1 MNNTVAIVLAAGKG
15 TRMKSRTPKVLH
27 EILGKPIILYVLDA
41 LKAAGIKDTITV
53 AGHGIDL
60 LKEVVKDS
68 RIVEQKELLGSG
80 DAVAT
85 ARKALEQ
92 YSGDVLV
99 ICGDTPLVRS
109 DTIKAIIE
117 KHKSSGAD
125 LTILTA
131 KLKDPMGYGR
141 IIRDG
146 GGSVQ
151 KIVEEENASLYEE
164 GVNEVNVGT
173 YCYKAEVLFKA
184 LGEVKPD
191 SRKKEIFI
199 TDTIEIMYRD
209 QKRIESVEVDDV
221 SEMTGI
227 NSRQDLAEATQA
239 MKSRVLAEIMS
250 GGVTIED
257 PQSTT
262 IYRGVTIGP
271 DSVIHPNTVIQSDVA
286 IGERCHIGPFARIRP
301 QVRIGDGVEIGNFV
315 ELVRTTVGSGSKVKH
330 HTYLGDTTVGENVN
344 IGAGTITA
352 NYDGKEKHK
361 TVIED
366 NAFIGVGAILIAP
379 VKIGSGAIVGAG
391 SVVPKNHDVPKGAT
405 VVGVPARLFT
415 SNTKKK

>member
-1 MNNTVAIVLAAGKG
+1 MTTTVAIVLAAGKG

-41 LKAAGIKDTITV
+41 LKAAGVKDTITV
-53 AGHGIDL
+53 AGHGIAL
-60 LKEVVKDS
+60 LKEVVRDS

-80 DAVAT
+80 DAVST
-85 ARKALEQ
+85 ARKELEN

-109 DTIKAIIE
+109 ETIMAIIE

-146 GGSVQ
+146 SAAIH

-173 YCYKAEVLFKA
+173 YCYKAEALLKA
-184 LGEVKPD
+184 LAEVKPD
-191 SRKKEIFI
+191 SRKKEIFL
-199 TDTIEIMYRD
+199 TDTIEIMHRD
-209 QKRIESVEVDDV
+209 GKRIESVETDDV
-221 SEMTGI
+221 EEMIGI
-227 NSRQDLAEATQA
+227 NSRKDLAEATQS
-239 MKSRVLAEIMS
+239 MKVRIFDEIMS

-257 PQSTT
+257 PASTT
-262 IYRGVTIGP
+262 IYQGVTIGA
-271 DSVIHPNTVIQSDVA
+271 DSVIHPNTVIQSDVK
-286 IGERCHIGPFARIRP
+286 IGADCSIGPFTRIRP
-301 QVRIGDGVEIGNFV
+301 HVRIGDGVEIGNFV

-330 HTYLGDTTVGENVN
+330 HTYLGDTTVGEHVN

-379 VKIGSGAIVGAG
+379 VRIGKGAVVGAG
-391 SVVPKNHDVPKGAT
+391 AVVPKNHDVPKGET
-405 VVGVPARLFT
+405 VVGVPARSF
-415 SNTKKK
+415 KKK